1 MLKMNLN
8 EFRDEIKTEMLGYEE
23 ITEPMIEKWFENFE
37 AFIEA
42 KRPSSHLIYKGTN
55 VDVTLKD
62 ETDLFMMVDR
72 YLAAIVNE
80 DLDNYFTDWTF

>member
-1 MLKMNLN
+1 MLKMNLT

-23 ITEPMIEKWFENFE
+23 ITEALVEKWFENFE

-42 KRPSSHLIYKGTN
+42 KRPSNNLIYKGTN
-55 VDVTLKD
+55 VEVTFKD

-80 DLDNYFTDWTF
+80 DLDDYFMDWTF

>member
-1 MLKMNLN
+1 MIKMNLN

-23 ITEPMIEKWFENFE
+23 ITEPLIEKWFENFE
-37 AFIEA
+37 AFVEA
-42 KRPSSHLIYKGTN
+42 KRPSDHLNYKGKDVN
-55 VDVTLKD
+55 VTLKD

-80 DLDNYFTDWTF
+80 DLDNYFTDWAF

>member
-1 MLKMNLN
+1 MLKMNIT

-23 ITEPMIEKWFENFE
+23 ITEALVEKWFENFE
-37 AFIEA
+37 AFIDA
-42 KRPSSHLIYKGTN
+42 KRPSGLLEYKGSQ
-55 VDVTLKD
+55 VEVMLKD